1 MTERRRREAREAA
14 EYKATEAFR
23 RGVKLV
29 QSWDDAWNF
38 AKSGPKSHPYYTNLC
53 FFMRWGYPPD
63 GPPERE
69 AAEQIAIYDALVA
82 RLGKLTPRG
91 GGG

>member
-1 MTERRRREAREAA
+1 MTERQRREAREAA

-23 RGVKLV
+23 KGVKRV
-29 QSWDDAWNF
+29 QSWEEAWKF
-38 AKSGPKSHPYYTNLC
+38 ALGGPKSHPYYTNLC
-53 FFMRWGYPPD
+53 FFIRWGYPPF
-63 GPPERE
+63 PV
-69 AAEQIAIYDALVA
+69 ANSAEQIAIYDALVA